1 MKIVILI
8 FEMHYGCAM
17 GAYQIF
23 KDFMKISIDITIYSV
38 VLFAHTQYVRLFL
51 SLAISCFFPG

>member
-8 FEMHYGCAM
+8 FRVHCGGTA
-17 GAYQIF
+17 GTYQIF
-23 KDFMKISIDITIYSV
+23 KDFMKILIDITIYSV
-38 VLFAHTQYVRLFL
+38 ILFAHTQYVRLFL